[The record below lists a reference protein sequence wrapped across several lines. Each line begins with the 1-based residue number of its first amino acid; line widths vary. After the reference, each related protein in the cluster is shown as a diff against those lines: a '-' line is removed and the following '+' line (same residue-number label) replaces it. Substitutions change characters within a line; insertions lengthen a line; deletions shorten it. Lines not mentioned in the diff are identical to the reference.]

1 MVSTISLD
9 DLEQYVENVY
19 EAIVVIAKRARQINE
34 EQKQIIE
41 AEMQLGEE
49 LMPPTEEYDEDEVDK
64 RALERDFP
72 KLTKPTRL
80 AVAEMLEGKL
90 KYEYVEAVEEEEE
103 EEEGEAAES

>member
-9 DLEQYVENVY
+9 DLEKYVENVY
-19 EAIVVIAKRARQINE
+19 EAIVVIAKRSRQINE

-41 AEMQLGEE
+41 EEMQLGDD
-49 LMPPTEEYDEDEVDK
+49 LLPPNEEYDDDEVDK

-72 KLTKPTRL
+72 KLPKPTRI

-90 KYEYVEAVEEEEE
+90 KFEYVESVEDEEEEL
-103 EEEGEAAES
+103 